1 MKFVL
6 FSVSENG
13 ENGLSD
19 EGAYGAMPPP
29 RIFGLEP
36 PLFVIHN
43 ENERT
48 GVERNQY
55 TLNL

>member
-19 EGAYGAMPPP
+19 EGAEGAMPP

-36 PLFVIHN
+36 PLGPKKHKNVKKTWQ
-43 ENERT
+43 E
-48 GVERNQY
+48 
-55 TLNL
+55 